1 MAWGDADECVEVQ
14 RENIVEPSS
23 GSGKTI
29 GKVGQVNEVLQ
40 VWVVVLGRK
49 AKSFKFALHVGPD
62 DVHGDTCRS
71 SPPCTPVRQRLPE
84 RQVHRSL
91 T

>member
-1 MAWGDADECVEVQ
+1 MACGDADGCVEVQ
-14 RENIVEPSS
+14 RENVVEPSS
-23 GSGKTI
+23 ESGKAI

-49 AKSFKFALHVGPD
+49 AKAFEVALHVGPE
-62 DVHGDTCRS
+62 DVHADTCRS
-71 SPPCTPVRQRLPE
+71 SPPCTPVRQRFPG
-84 RQVHRSL
+84 RQLHRSL